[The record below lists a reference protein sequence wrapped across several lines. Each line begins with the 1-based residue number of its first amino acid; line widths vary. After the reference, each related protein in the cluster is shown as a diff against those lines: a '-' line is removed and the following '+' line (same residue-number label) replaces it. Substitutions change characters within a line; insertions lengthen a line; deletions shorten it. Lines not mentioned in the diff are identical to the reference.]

1 MKTIRKTLI
10 FISKD
15 EISKEDIIETILFII
30 NKILDYT
37 STLQQKTPSIF
48 DIKYIEQEDVNDSAS
63 TNTSSND
70 ESFSDIC
77 PKSDAEKYTLTDYFY
92 FWVKKFEFGED
103 LLILTMMNIDK
114 ILAKQFILNSDNVKN
129 ILFTCMVVTQKYYE
143 DVIFNDKDYSKIGGY
158 KTEDL
163 INMEVE
169 FLELLDFSLH
179 IKEEEFIKYKSKMIT
194 LWKDN
199 LSYLSFS

>member
-1 MKTIRKTLI
+1 MKTLRKSLI
-10 FISKD
+10 LVQKD
-15 EISKEDIIETILFII
+15 EMSKEDIKETILFII

-37 STLQQKTPSIF
+37 SSLQQKTPSIF
-48 DIKYIEQEDVNDSAS
+48 DTNYLEQEKDNDSAS

-70 ESFSDIC
+70 ESFSDIS
-77 PKSDAEKYTLTDYFY
+77 PKSNMEKYTLTDYFY
-92 FWVKKFEFGED
+92 FWVEKLEFGED

-114 ILAKQFILNSDNVKN
+114 ILSKQFILNSDNVKN
-129 ILFTCMVVTQKYYE
+129 LLFTCMVVTQKYYE

-158 KTEDL
+158 KTEEL

-194 LWKDN
+194 LWRDN

>member
-1 MKTIRKTLI
+1 MKTLRKSLI
-10 FISKD
+10 LVQKD
-15 EISKEDIIETILFII
+15 EMSKEDIKETILFII

-37 STLQQKTPSIF
+37 SSLQQKTPSIF
-48 DIKYIEQEDVNDSAS
+48 DTNYLEQETDNDSAS

-70 ESFSDIC
+70 ESFSDIS
-77 PKSDAEKYTLTDYFY
+77 PKSNAEKYTLTDYFY
-92 FWVKKFEFGED
+92 FWVEKFEFREN

-114 ILAKQFILNSDNVKN
+114 ILSKQFILNSDNVKN
-129 ILFTCMVVTQKYYE
+129 LLFTCMVVTQKYYE

-158 KTEDL
+158 KTEEL

-179 IKEEEFIKYKSKMIT
+179 IKGEEFIKYKSKMIT
-194 LWKDN
+194 LWRDN

>member
-1 MKTIRKTLI
+1 LKTIRKSLI
-10 FISKD
+10 FVSKD
-15 EISKEDIIETILFII
+15 KMSKEDVIETILFII

-70 ESFSDIC
+70 ESFSDIS
-77 PKSDAEKYTLTDYFY
+77 PKSNAEKYTLTDYFY

-129 ILFTCMVVTQKYYE
+129 LLYTCMVVTQKYYE

-158 KTEDL
+158 KTEEL

-169 FLELLDFSLH
+169 FLELLEFSLH

>member
-1 MKTIRKTLI
+1 MKTFRKSLI
-10 FISKD
+10 FVPKD
-15 EISKEDIIETILFII
+15 EITKEDIIETILFII

-37 STLQQKTPSIF
+37 STLQQKTPSVF
-48 DIKYIEQEDVNDSAS
+48 DIKYLEQEADNDSAS

-70 ESFSDIC
+70 ESFSDIS
-77 PKSDAEKYTLTDYFY
+77 PKNSMEKYTLTDYFY

-129 ILFTCMVVTQKYYE
+129 LLYTCMVVTQKYYE
-143 DVIFNDKDYSKIGGY
+143 DVIFNDKNYSKIGGY
-158 KTEDL
+158 KTEEL

-179 IKEEEFIKYKSKMIT
+179 IKEEEFIKYKAKMIN
-194 LWKDN
+194 LWRDN
-199 LSYLSFS
+199 LFYLSFS

>member
-1 MKTIRKTLI
+1 MKTLRKSLI
-10 FISKD
+10 FVSKD
-15 EISKEDIIETILFII
+15 EISKEDIIETILLIL

-48 DIKYIEQEDVNDSAS
+48 DTKSIEQETDTDGAS
-63 TNTSSND
+63 TNASSND
-70 ESFSDIC
+70 DSFNEIS
-77 PKSDAEKYTLTDYFY
+77 PKSATDKYTLTDYFY

-114 ILAKQFILNSDNVKN
+114 ILSKQFILNYDNVKN
-129 ILFTCMVVTQKYYE
+129 VLYTCMVVTQKYYE
-143 DVIFNDKDYSKIGGY
+143 DIIFNDKDYSKIGGY
-158 KTEDL
+158 KTEEM
-163 INMEVE
+163 INMEIE

-179 IKEEEFIKYKSKMIT
+179 IKDEEFNKYKAKMIN
-194 LWKDN
+194 LWKEN

>member
-1 MKTIRKTLI
+1 MKTFRRTLMLMT
-10 FISKD
+10 KE

-37 STLQQKTPSIF
+37 SKLQQKTPSIF
-48 DIKYIEQEDVNDSAS
+48 DTNYSEQEKDNDNES

-70 ESFSDIC
+70 EINSNISS
-77 PKSDAEKYTLTDYFY
+77 KSIEDKYTLTDYFY
-92 FWVKKFEFGED
+92 FWVEKFEFGGD

-129 ILFTCMVVTQKYYE
+129 ILFTCMVITQKYYE

-158 KTEDL
+158 TTEEL
-163 INMEVE
+163 IKMEVE
-169 FLELLDFSLH
+169 FLEMLDFSLH
-179 IKEEEFIKYKSKMIT
+179 IKEEEFNKYKSKMIT

>member
-1 MKTIRKTLI
+1 MKTIRKSLI
-10 FISKD
+10 FVSKD
-15 EISKEDIIETILFII
+15 EMTKEDIIETILFII

-48 DIKYIEQEDVNDSAS
+48 DIKYTEQKDINDSAS

-70 ESFSDIC
+70 ESFSDIS
-77 PKSDAEKYTLTDYFY
+77 PKSNVEKYTLTDYFY

-179 IKEEEFIKYKSKMIT
+179 INEEEFIKYKTKMVS

-199 LSYLSFS
+199 LSYLIFS